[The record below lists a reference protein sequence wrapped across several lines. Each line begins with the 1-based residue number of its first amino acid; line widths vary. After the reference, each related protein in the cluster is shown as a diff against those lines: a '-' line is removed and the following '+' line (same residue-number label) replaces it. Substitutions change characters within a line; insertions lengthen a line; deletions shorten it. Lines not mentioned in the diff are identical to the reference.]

1 MRPTWDISPWQ
12 FYLADTPSLTNN
24 PIPNLSPDPDHNPN
38 HNRKLMFWASFY
50 GQLVVAHLR
59 LVYNRSTS
67 CMAMLINSLSVDAK
81 LRCVDN
87 RHLADITGHRE
98 NGSAGSN

>member
-38 HNRKLMFWASFY
+38 HNRKLMF
-50 GQLVVAHLR
+50 
-59 LVYNRSTS
+59 
-67 CMAMLINSLSVDAK
+67 
-81 LRCVDN
+81 
-87 RHLADITGHRE
+87 
-98 NGSAGSN
+98 